1 MFFKLISFSAMNFT
15 KFAVTTM
22 DYWQSVVTLGSLLW
36 LLNTTLN
43 LMMLFVLVLHVRT
56 VFGFIF
62 LN

>member
-1 MFFKLISFSAMNFT
+1 MNFT
-15 KFAVTTM
+15 KLAVTTM

-56 VFGFIF
+56 VFGYIF